1 MLKLKSVFTASSFT
15 RKERHTNGW
24 FAAYFEIS
32 FMSMGMIMLRI
43 NETEKALQP
52 KLWVSGKMI

>member
-1 MLKLKSVFTASSFT
+1 MLKLKRVFTGSSFT

-24 FAAYFEIS
+24 FPAYFVIS
-32 FMSMGMIMLRI
+32 FMSMGMIIFCI

-52 KLWVSGKMI
+52 KLLISGKMI